1 MSRWVLLSCFVF
13 ATAAT
18 FANEGDPRRPAAI
31 TTTGVPLVPADLLAR
46 LAQYQNVREAAFQG
60 WLSDGSGMLIRTRFG
75 NAPQLHR
82 VTEPGGRREQVTFF
96 DEPVSGRPIPA
107 GKGQLL
113 ATLSRGGNENFQI
126 YHLGLEAF
134 RTTLLTDGKSR
145 NELGPVTDDGKR
157 MIVSSNRRTP
167 SDMDLYAV
175 NPHKPGEWELLI
187 KASERWIPHD
197 WSPDGQRFLVD
208 RHVSIN
214 ESYAFVFDTQTK
226 SLNALPVPAGTEGTS
241 AIGKMVFAADG
252 RTYYLTTDAGSEF
265 RRLARASIDKP
276 AHYEYLTDDLK
287 WDVDDLEVDTKSD
300 RLAFTI
306 NEDGASRLF
315 LLKDGKRR
323 EIPLSLGVASNLEFS
338 PDGKQLG
345 FSLARPNGPAE
356 AYSVPVAGGEPV
368 RWTYSEVGGL
378 NPASFVVPERIKF
391 ASFDGRQIPA
401 WIYRPKKNG
410 TGSEHDRQE
419 LEQNDGASVPVS
431 IFRDAEGRDRKTP
444 VLIQIHGGPESQYR
458 PSFSPTTQFYA
469 SEGIAVIHPN
479 VRGSAGY
486 GKTYLRLDNAE
497 LREDSVK
504 DIEALLE
511 WIARQPDLDASRVAV
526 AGGSYGGYMVLA
538 SLVHFGDRLKAGVDY
553 VGIANFITFLERTSP
568 YRQDL
573 RRAEYGDER
582 DPKMRAVFERINP
595 TANAGKIVSALMVAH
610 GRNDPRVPFSEAE
623 QIVEI
628 VRGSSAEGG
637 EDSGSGREVWTVY
650 ADNEGHGF
658 NKKDNSDYVRAAEA
672 LFLRRFLIGER

>member
-1 MSRWVLLSCFVF
+1 MSRCVPLSCLVF
-13 ATAAT
+13 AAAAA
-18 FANEGDPRRPAAI
+18 FADDADPRRPSAI
-31 TTTGVPLVPADLLAR
+31 TTSGVPVVPAELFAR
-46 LAQYQNVREAAFQG
+46 LAQYQNVREASFQG
-60 WLSDGSGMLIRTRFG
+60 WASDGSGMLIRTRFG
-75 NAPQLHR
+75 NAAQLHR
-82 VTEPGGRREQVTFF
+82 VSEPGGRREQVTFF
-96 DEPVSGRPIPA
+96 EEPASGRPVP
-107 GKGQLL
+107 GVKGQLL

-126 YHLGLEAF
+126 YHLDLEAF

-145 NELGPVTDDGKR
+145 NELGPVSDDGRR
-157 MIVSSNRRTP
+157 MIVASNRRTP
-167 SDMDLYAV
+167 GDMDLYAV
-175 NPHKPGEWELLI
+175 NPRETGDWQLLI
-187 KASERWIPHD
+187 ESSARWIPHD
-197 WSPDGQRFLVD
+197 WSPDGQRFLVS
-208 RHVSIN
+208 RYVSIN
-214 ESYAFVFDTQTK
+214 ESYAFVFDMPAKTLT
-226 SLNALPVPAGTEGTS
+226 ALPVPTGTEGTS
-241 AIGKMVFAADG
+241 AIGKMAFAPDG
-252 RTYYLTTDAGSEF
+252 RTYYLTIDAGSEF

-287 WDVDDLEVDTKSD
+287 WDVDDIDVDTTSDKSG

-315 LLKDGKRR
+315 LLEDGKRR
-323 EIPLSLGVASNLEFS
+323 EIPLPLGIASGLEFS
-338 PDGKQLG
+338 PDAAQLG
-345 FSLARPNGPAE
+345 FTLARPNGPAE
-356 AYSVPVAGGEPV
+356 AYSVPIAGVELT
-368 RWTYSEVGGL
+368 RWTFSETGGL
-378 NPASFVVPERIKF
+378 DPASFVVPQRIKF
-391 ASFDGRQIPA
+391 PSFDGREIPA
-401 WIYRPKKNG
+401 WIYRPAKNG
-410 TGSEHDRQE
+410 TGSEHAMRKPE
-419 LEQNDGASVPVS
+419 KNGSVSVPVP
-431 IFRDAEGRDRKTP
+431 IFRQAGRADRKAP

-504 DIEALLE
+504 DIGTLLD
-511 WIARQPDLDASRVAV
+511 WIAKQPELDASRVAV

-538 SLVHFGDRLKAGVDY
+538 SLVHYGDRLKAGVDY

-595 TANAGKIVSALMVAH
+595 TANARKIVSALMVAH
-610 GRNDPRVPFSEAE
+610 GRNDPRVPFSEAQ
-623 QIVEI
+623 QIVES
-628 VRGSSAEGG
+628 VRSNISQ
-637 EDSGSGREVWTVY
+637 SNGREVWTVY

-672 LFLRRFLIGER
+672 LFLRRFLLGEK